1 MIAEEGREACAGL
14 LCSTFNG
21 YSCRNGA
28 RTCGP
33 CGGCEGGVCISKCIP
48 VARLNGA
55 AGWGG
60 SHEAGGWGGSRGAGG
75 WGGSRGAGG
84 WDHVKP
90 EGGKDYVELE
100 HRAEGG
106 DHVEVEYAAQVH
118 GVEGGD
124 HVDVV
129 EDVALVER
137 VCKLVVPCIHHNP
150 RQLQYPHNHLECT
163 RWSKMPD
170 DSFLGQPGGRIS
182 HLDYEVLF
190 SAPQESSD
198 APLPIL
204 LLDLSNLAPPF
215 PP

>member
-1 MIAEEGREACAGL
+1 MEPQDGEDHVKLEGGEDHVEPEGREDHVE
-14 LCSTFNG
+14 
-21 YSCRNGA
+21 
-28 RTCGP
+28 P
-33 CGGCEGGVCISKCIP
+33 EGGEDHVEP
-48 VARLNGA
+48 E
-55 AGWGG
+55 GG
-60 SHEAGGWGGSRGAGG
+60 E
-75 WGGSRGAGG
+75 
-84 WDHVKP
+84 DHVKL

-100 HRAEGG
+100 HHVEGG

-129 EDVALVER
+129 EDVALVEW
-137 VCKLVVPCIHHNP
+137 VCKLVVPCIRHNP

-182 HLDYEVLF
+182 HLDFEVLF

-198 APLPIL
+198 APLPVL
-204 LLDLSNLAPPF
+204 LLDLSNLAPPI
-215 PP
+215 PR